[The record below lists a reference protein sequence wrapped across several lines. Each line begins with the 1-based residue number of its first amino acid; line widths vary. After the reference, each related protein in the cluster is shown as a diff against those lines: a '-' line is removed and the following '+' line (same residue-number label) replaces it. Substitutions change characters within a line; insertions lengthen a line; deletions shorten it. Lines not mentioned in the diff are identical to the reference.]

1 MFFWLDY
8 SSESNVCFCFFCQ
21 IIHQRVMYVYVFY
34 QIIHQRVMYVLG
46 FLSNNSSESNVCFC
60 FFVK

>member
-1 MFFWLDY
+1 MFL
-8 SSESNVCFCFFCQ
+8 FFCQ
-21 IIHQRVMYVYVFY
+21 IIHQRVMYVFVFLSNNSSESN
-34 QIIHQRVMYVLG
+34 VCFS